1 MIWTDIK
8 VTSRIDQDQYELKL
22 QELLEEGFLTEGMFA
37 KLLLTKALETITT
50 FVILLVIIVFLSQL
64 LVMLFVQIVV
74 F

>member
-1 MIWTDIK
+1 M
-8 VTSRIDQDQYELKL
+8 TSRIDQDQYELKV